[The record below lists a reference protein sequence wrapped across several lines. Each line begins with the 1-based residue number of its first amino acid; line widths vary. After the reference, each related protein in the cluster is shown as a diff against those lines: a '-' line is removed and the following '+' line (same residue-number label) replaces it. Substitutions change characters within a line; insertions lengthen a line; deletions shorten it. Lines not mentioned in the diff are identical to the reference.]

1 MFSLLGVIMKKR
13 ELTTTRIIALGFFIA
28 IFLGTLLLMLPFATA
43 SGEHTGILDALFTA
57 TTSVCVTGL
66 VVVDTFS
73 HWSIFGKLIILMLI
87 QIGGLGIISITTLIM
102 HLFRRKFTI
111 RSSMLIQDSYNL
123 NTKQDLKRF
132 TLKVFK
138 GTICIEFL
146 GAVLYS
152 ITFCQKY
159 GLLRG
164 IWYSVFNSVSA
175 FCNAGIDLLGNDS
188 LVGYADNPF
197 VLFTTSFLI
206 ITGGLGFV
214 VWWDIIDVL
223 AQIKLKKN
231 GLTNAIRGFNL
242 HSKLVILMTIS
253 LLVVGTLFIYF
264 MEHENPLTIGGFS
277 EGEKWTNSFFQAVT
291 LRTAGFYSF
300 SQKGMYEA
308 TALFSMALMLIGGSP
323 VGTAGGVK
331 TITLAI
337 VFLNF
342 LSMIRDRD
350 EIVVFK
356 RKIPNVAIKKAV
368 AILFLGMSLVVIMTI
383 LLVITG
389 NKDGILVDC
398 LFEVVSAIGTVGL
411 SRDYTGSLNIA
422 GRIIIIICM
431 YLGRIGPIS
440 MTVAFSSQNVKKNLV
455 HYPEENVIVG

>member
-1 MFSLLGVIMKKR
+1 MKKR

-28 IFLGTLLLMLPFATA
+28 ILTGTLLLMLPFATA
-43 SGEHTGILDALFTA
+43 SGEHTGILDALFTS

-87 QIGGLGIISITTLIM
+87 QIGGLGIISITTLLM

-146 GAVLYS
+146 GALLYS

-188 LVGYADNPF
+188 LAGYAHNPF
-197 VLFTTSFLI
+197 ILFTTSFLI

-223 AQIKLKKN
+223 AKIKLKKN
-231 GLTNAIRGFNL
+231 GFANAVKGLNL
-242 HSKLVILMTIS
+242 HSKLVILMTV
-253 LLVVGTLFIYF
+253 LLLLAGTLFIYF
-264 MEHENPLTIGGFS
+264 MEHNNPLTIGEFR
-277 EGEKWTNSFFQAVT
+277 ELDKWTNSFFQSVT

-300 SQKGMYEA
+300 SQKGMYES

-356 RKIPNVAIKKAV
+356 RKIPNVAIRKAV
-368 AILFLGMSLVVIMTI
+368 AILFLSMSLVVIMTI
-383 LLVITG
+383 LLIITG

-411 SRDYTGSLNIA
+411 SRDYTSSLNTA
-422 GRIIIIICM
+422 GRIIIIVCM

>member
-1 MFSLLGVIMKKR
+1 MKKI

-28 IFLGTLLLMLPFATA
+28 IFVGALLLMLPFATV
-43 SGEHTGILDALFTA
+43 SGEHTGILDALFTS

-73 HWSIFGKLIILMLI
+73 HWSIFGKFIILILI
-87 QIGGLGIISITTLIM
+87 QIGGLGIISITTLLM
-102 HLFRRKFTI
+102 HLFRRKFTL

-164 IWYSVFNSVSA
+164 VWYSVFNSVSS
-175 FCNAGIDLLGNDS
+175 FCNAGIDILGNNS
-188 LVGYADNPF
+188 LADYAHNPL

-223 AQIKLKKN
+223 SQIKMKKSS
-231 GLTNAIRGFNL
+231 LTNAIKGLNL
-242 HSKLVILMTIS
+242 HSKLVILMTVS

-264 MEHENPLTIGGFS
+264 MEHHNPLTIGNFS
-277 EGEKWTNSFFQAVT
+277 EGDKWINSFFQSVT
-291 LRTAGFYSF
+291 LRTAGFSSF

-356 RKIPNVAIKKAV
+356 RKIPNVAIRKAV

-383 LLVITG
+383 LLIISG
-389 NKDGILVDC
+389 NKDGVLVDC

-411 SRDYTGSLNIA
+411 TRDYTGSLNIM

-440 MTVAFSSQNVKKNLV
+440 MTVAFSSQNVKKNLI
-455 HYPEENVIVG
+455 HYPEESVIVG